1 MASISIDR
9 AWSETSAFI
18 KREGALLFPVAMLFV
33 AIPIALIFQILPA
46 ELRQQILM
54 PVPNA
59 PMPKIPAY
67 IPLCTMLAAAIILV
81 GDLALYA
88 LALRPGISV
97 KEALQRA
104 VRRIPIMVVAGGIV
118 FVFPAMILRTV
129 PSMPLQTVCLIASL
143 FLWVRMTMLYAVII
157 DQNLGITDSIRRS
170 WTLGKHGLLRLFG
183 FWLAIFSLTILAGV
197 VAQMLF
203 GLVGYLVGGASAGY
217 AAADLGTAAVMGAAQ
232 VYQTVMIARIYRQ
245 VSE

>member
-9 AWSETSAFI
+9 AWTETNAFV

-59 PMPKIPAY
+59 PLPKMPAY
-67 IPLCTMLAAAIILV
+67 IPLCIMLAAAIILV
-81 GDLALYA
+81 GNLALYA
-88 LALRPGISV
+88 LAVRPGISV

-104 VRRIPIMVVAGGIV
+104 VRRIPIMVGAGAIV
-118 FVFPAMILRTV
+118 FALPAMILRTV
-129 PSMPLQTVCLIASL
+129 PSMPLQTLCLVASL

-157 DQNLGITDSIRRS
+157 DQNSGIIDSIRRS
-170 WTLGKHGLLRLFG
+170 WTLGRHGLLRLFG
-183 FWLAIFSLTILAGV
+183 FWLAIFSLSVFAGM

-203 GLVGYLVGGASAGY
+203 GLVGYLIGGASAGY
-217 AAADLGTAAVMGAAQ
+217 AAADLGTAAVMGVAQ
-232 VYQTVMIARIYRQ
+232 VYQTVMIARMYRQ
-245 VSE
+245 ISE